1 MMLDDLMILAQNI
14 RILAQ
19 IFGPAQIVFILLPAP
34 IFCFRVT
41 EPKLMFCILFPTL
54 MNHKRVEK
62 GCRASVFRDEHLTFL
77 IIVDSGLE
85 PEHIRYDAWTGVD
98 DLMILAQ
105 NINRE
110 TPLQV
115 AALHW
120 RTVICRGKH
129 KV

>member
-1 MMLDDLMILAQNI
+1 
-14 RILAQ
+14 
-19 IFGPAQIVFILLPAP
+19 
-34 IFCFRVT
+34 
-41 EPKLMFCILFPTL
+41 
-54 MNHKRVEK
+54 MNHKRVEN

-85 PEHIRYDAWTGVD
+85 PEHIGYDAWTGVD

-110 TPLQV
+110 SPLQV
-115 AALHW
+115 AALRW